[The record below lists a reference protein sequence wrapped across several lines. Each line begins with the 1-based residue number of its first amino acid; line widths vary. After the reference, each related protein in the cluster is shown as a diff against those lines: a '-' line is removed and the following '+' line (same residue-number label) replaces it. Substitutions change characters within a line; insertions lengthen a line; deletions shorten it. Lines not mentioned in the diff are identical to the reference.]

1 MIIMAKQ
8 MDRKHKQFKNA
19 KRKWENEVM
28 LELNKFSKAN
38 VLFGDMSKPFCDK
51 VDEIPWNL
59 KF

>member
-1 MIIMAKQ
+1 MIIMANQ
-8 MDRKHKQFKNA
+8 MHRKHKQFTNA
-19 KRKWENEVM
+19 KRKWENEIM